1 VNSAEVTPVEIE
13 RLAGVGR
20 AAVSNWRTIMTTCGL
35 PEAVHVDPVSRWLLI
50 TRACVQP
57 MTFTSAAIAG
67 LLAWTH
73 PSFDAI
79 AFALAVT
86 GIVLAHAAN
95 NMINDSFDLSA
106 GLDTET
112 YPRHMYSPHPVLAVL
127 IPRGGLQ
134 TAIVAVNA
142 AGAVIMLY
150 LFTLRGWPVIA
161 FALSGL
167 FVSLFYTAP
176 PLRLK
181 ARGLGEP
188 AVLVVW
194 GPLMVGGV
202 YFASTGDISARIA
215 IASLPYA
222 LLVATVLM
230 GKHIDKLPWDSG
242 RSIGTLPAL
251 IGERSA
257 RGVTLGMMAGFYVW
271 IVALVSVGIL
281 PLPALLA
288 FGALPKLIP
297 AWRAYRR
304 PRPQDPPR
312 GYPVWPL
319 WYAAHAFVHTRR
331 AGALFLVGLAVAA
344 ALQLAG

>member
-1 VNSAEVTPVEIE
+1 MATDARIRP
-13 RLAGVGR
+13 L

-112 YPRHMYSPHPVLAVL
+112 YPRHMYSPHPVLAGL
-127 IPRGGLQ
+127 ITRGGLQ

-230 GKHIDKLPWDSG
+230 GKHIDKAAWDRPAG
-242 RSIGTLPAL
+242 IKTLPVIL
-251 IGERSA
+251 GETES
-257 RGVTLGMMAGFYVW
+257 RGVTLGLTAGFY
-271 IVALVSVGIL
+271 ALVAFL
-281 PLPALLA
+281 ALGRVTSFWTLA
-288 FGALPKLIP
+288 VVLALPTF
-297 AWRAYRR
+297 RR
-304 PRPQDPPR
+304 MFKTYSRQKPSRPPR
-312 GYPVWPL
+312 SYPVWPL
-319 WYAAHAFVHTRR
+319 WYGPWAFVHARR
-331 AGALFLVGLAVAA
+331 AGALFVLGLLLGEVLAA
-344 ALQLAG
+344 